1 MREVLGLH
9 HYSIH
14 TERPYCAWIRQYVKY
29 HTMTRRE
36 DLRDGE
42 RKIEAFLTHLAV
54 EGNVSPSTQNQAMN
68 ALVFLYKRVLKMPLD
83 QEIHA
88 LRARRKEHV
97 PVVLQRAEVAHV
109 TALMEGTPQLV
120 AQLLYGSAL
129 RIMEALR
136 LRVKDIDFGM
146 KAVAVRSG
154 KGDKDRVTTLS
165 TSMIPLLKNHFAT
178 GKALHEADVVQGYG
192 EVYLPHALAR
202 TYPGA
207 GREWGWQYVFPACHL
222 DVGVEIQ
229 PGDVPPGHAPVL

>member
-1 MREVLGLH
+1 
-9 HYSIH
+9 
-14 TERPYCAWIRQYVKY
+14 
-29 HTMTRRE
+29 
-36 DLRDGE
+36 
-42 RKIEAFLTHLAV
+42 
-54 EGNVSPSTQNQAMN
+54 
-68 ALVFLYKRVLKMPLD
+68 
-83 QEIHA
+83 
-88 LRARRKEHV
+88 
-97 PVVLQRAEVAHV
+97 
-109 TALMEGTPQLV
+109 MEGTPQLV

-229 PGDVPPGHAPVL
+229 PGDVPPGHAPVP